1 MTDEHER
8 ILKKAIEHY
17 GEAHQIDKAIEEMSE
32 LTKALLKLRYA
43 EKDYEK
49 EILQEAVAEEIA
61 DVCIMIRQLRMIFNF
76 DGTILCYE
84 DEKVRRLQRQIK
96 KEAEA

>member
-17 GEAHQIDKAIEEMSE
+17 GEAHRIDKAIEEMSE

-61 DVCIMIRQLRMIFNF
+61 DVSIMIRQLRMIFNF

-96 KEAEA
+96 KEA